1 MFEQNS
7 SFLSDYRGSY
17 FVFHYNDGTM
27 TAGIY

>member
-1 MFEQNS
+1 MFEQN